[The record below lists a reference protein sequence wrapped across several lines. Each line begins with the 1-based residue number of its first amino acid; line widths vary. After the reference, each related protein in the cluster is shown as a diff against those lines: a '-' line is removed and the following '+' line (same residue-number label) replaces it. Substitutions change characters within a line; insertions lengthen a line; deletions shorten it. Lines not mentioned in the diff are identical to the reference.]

1 VRVAFVFP
9 HATTGGAEAYLAA
22 VMDRLGPE
30 WIAGVAVLRDGP
42 FVAQLRSSGAAPL
55 VVDTPAR
62 PLAILRSARELRRWD
77 ALRGADV
84 VHANG
89 LKAGLIAGLA
99 CLGRRPPVV
108 WMKHD
113 LAGSGLLS
121 FVVALLSREVVA
133 VSAAAGA
140 GVPRPLRKRVR
151 VVYDGLPDHRPEAAT
166 GRADACRLLD
176 CDPDAEIVVH
186 VGRLCPGKGQAETI
200 AIAVDVLAERPAAR
214 FLLLG
219 EEDPSYPGYRAELLS
234 RIRSL
239 ELDRR
244 VVLAG
249 HRDDAVALIA
259 GADLL
264 VAPSV
269 RDPAYGWSEGF
280 GLAAAEAMWVGTPVV
295 AYANGS
301 LPEVL
306 DGAGIVVPE
315 GDRPALASAV
325 AALLAND
332 SRRAELAGAGTRLAR
347 SRYRIEDAVEALRSR
362 YRALAAGTARS
373 GSRPARRA

>member
-1 VRVAFVFP
+1 MRVAFVFP
-9 HATTGGAEAYLAA
+9 HATTGGAEAYLAR
-22 VMDRLGPE
+22 VMDRLGPD

-42 FVAQLRSSGAAPL
+42 FVAELRGRGADPL
-55 VVDTPAR
+55 VIDTPAR
-62 PLAILRSARELRRWD
+62 PLAMLRSALELRRWE
-77 ALRGADV
+77 AVRGAEV

-99 CLGRRPPVV
+99 CVGRRPPVV

-113 LAGSGLLS
+113 LAGSGPLS
-121 FVVALLSREVVA
+121 FIVALLSREVVA
-133 VSAAAGA
+133 VSSAASA
-140 GVPRPLRKRVR
+140 GVPRPLRRRVG
-151 VVYDGLPDHRPEAAT
+151 VIYDGLPDHRPDAAA
-166 GRADACRLLD
+166 GRAEACRLLA
-176 CDPDAEIVVH
+176 CDPDAEVIVH

-200 AIAVDVLAERPAAR
+200 AVAGDVLAERPRAR

-219 EEDPSYPGYRAELLS
+219 EEDPSYPGYRSELLA
-234 RIRSL
+234 RLRSL
-239 ELDRR
+239 GLEGR

-315 GDRPALASAV
+315 GDRSALARAV
-325 AALLAND
+325 AALLAD
-332 SRRAELAGAGTRLAR
+332 ASGRAELASAGTRLAH
-347 SRYRIEDAVEALRSR
+347 SRYRIDDAVEALRSR
-362 YRALAAGTARS
+362 YRALAAGA
-373 GSRPARRA
+373 RPARSRSARRA